1 MALHRAEIFAIQTNV
16 GYFITP
22 DFHYYGIVN
31 AGEDKIVIGPTRQI
45 AQDEQELR
53 TMAFRLDVPP
63 EEVGDFV
70 TGMQHIVHMPLDSVM
85 QMLCVVNYILNG
97 EKLGLADIAIY
108 DGAQQALKR
117 TLAATPMEQ
126 PIEEPET
133 AQQEVHNTLLVE
145 ETVTRMIRTG
155 DTEALQRWLRSAP
168 AVRAGVMAA
177 DQLRQIKNTFLV
189 TATLASRAA
198 IQGGVEPE
206 VALSLSDAFI
216 QKCELLSDLE
226 QIINLQY
233 GMVLEYTE
241 RVARLHRSACGSQL
255 AAQVVNYIHRH
266 LSEAI
271 TVEAIAQHLYLSR
284 PYLSAKFKQETGLTL
299 TDFILREKTAE
310 AKYLLRHT
318 DKSLSAIGDYLGFS
332 SQSHFSKVFRRYAG
346 CSPSAY
352 RGREE

>member
-1 MALHRAEIFAIQTNV
+1 
-16 GYFITP
+16 
-22 DFHYYGIVN
+22 
-31 AGEDKIVIGPTRQI
+31 
-45 AQDEQELR
+45 
-53 TMAFRLDVPP
+53 
-63 EEVGDFV
+63 
-70 TGMQHIVHMPLDSVM
+70 
-85 QMLCVVNYILNG
+85 
-97 EKLGLADIAIY
+97 
-108 DGAQQALKR
+108 
-117 TLAATPMEQ
+117 
-126 PIEEPET
+126 
-133 AQQEVHNTLLVE
+133 
-145 ETVTRMIRTG
+145 
-155 DTEALQRWLRSAP
+155 
-168 AVRAGVMAA
+168 
-177 DQLRQIKNTFLV
+177 
-189 TATLASRAA
+189 
-198 IQGGVEPE
+198 VEPE

-255 AAQVVNYIHRH
+255 AAQVVNYIHHH

-284 PYLSAKFKQETGLTL
+284 PYLSAKFKQETGMTL